1 MPDSFTETVVTRF
14 LVLAMRQPGF
24 DPAIGPAHVAYLD
37 ELKLAG
43 KLEMTGG
50 FADKT
55 GGAYLLLA
63 NDRAEAEALVA
74 ADPLTV
80 SGFSQMTLYEW
91 QTR

>member
-1 MPDSFTETVVTRF
+1 MTRF

-24 DPAIGPAHVAYLD
+24 DPSIGPAHTAYLD
-37 ELKLAG
+37 DLKLAG
-43 KLEMTGG
+43 KLEMTGP

-63 NDRAEAEALVA
+63 RDRAEAEALVA

-80 SGFSQMTLYEW
+80 SGFSRMTLHEW
-91 QTR
+91 QAR